1 LKDVSTFRKKSVHFE
16 RYWYIMKDTIA
27 LIERY

>member
-1 LKDVSTFRKKSVHFE
+1 
-16 RYWYIMKDTIA
+16 MKDTIA